1 MSRRVGL
8 PVSYQDERE
17 PRVTPDGMTWI
28 DQDGN
33 PPELDKEGRL
43 RAPFTTVDR
52 FRTERWGAGT
62 RLPLTP
68 VANAAI
74 VAAAA
79 ALAASKRPTGSDNG
93 AHPGNSP
100 KEDDMSAAGTKAAT
114 KSFTKPAPKPSAK
127 KKGVTTKA
135 VKQAV
140 VGADVKVVKKG
151 KRVAGAHPHSAGGA
165 LEDLKGASPSVK
177 QEHPLTDHLDKAK
190 REGVRVASASRGGFH
205 VIVFGTL
212 NRAIKGV
219 FPEAA
224 QAQAAAV
231 AAGLDVKGMPR

>member
-1 MSRRVGL
+1 MSRRTGI
-8 PVSYQDERE
+8 PVSYLDERE

-33 PPELDKEGRL
+33 PPDVDKEGRL

-62 RLPLTP
+62 LLPLTP
-68 VANAAI
+68 AANAAL
-74 VAAAA
+74 AAAA
-79 ALAASKRPTGSDNG
+79 AVRLAATSKGAAQLRGIMLDAAADLTGSDTR
-93 AHPGNSP
+93 ALPGNSP

-114 KSFTKPAPKPSAK
+114 KSHTRAVPKPSAK
-127 KKGVTTKA
+127 KGRASKGVVTKA

-140 VGADVKVVKKG
+140 VGPEVKVVSG
-151 KRVAGAHPHSAGGA
+151 NG
-165 LEDLKGASPSVK
+165 
-177 QEHPLTDHLDKAK
+177 EHPTTDHLDKAK

-212 NRAIKGV
+212 NRALKGV
-219 FPEAA
+219 FEKAE
-224 QAQAAAV
+224 QAKAAAV
-231 AAGLDVKGMPR
+231 AAGLDVKGMPK